1 MARTAGEVCDGF
13 ICHGFTTEKYLRE
26 VTLPNLAEGRERAG
40 KSLDGFM
47 ISGPFFVVTGTT
59 EEEFE
64 QAMAATKQQIAFYG
78 STPAYAKVLELH
90 GWDDLQ
96 PRLNTLSKQGD
107 WKGMGELI
115 DDECSTP
122 SPWSVGHTI
131 APGLLERYGDVVD
144 RIGFRAGPERHRAY
158 RPVMDDQSR
167 LSKRPVGVD
176 AGSGSTSR

>member
-1 MARTAGEVCDGF
+1 M
-13 ICHGFTTEKYLRE
+13 
-26 VTLPNLAEGRERAG
+26 TLPNLAEGRERAG

-107 WKGMGELI
+107 EGPIKVNLFITARFSLKNIFSFSMSFL
-115 DDECSTP
+115 
-122 SPWSVGHTI
+122 
-131 APGLLERYGDVVD
+131 GLH
-144 RIGFRAGPERHRAY
+144 P
-158 RPVMDDQSR
+158 
-167 LSKRPVGVD
+167 
-176 AGSGSTSR
+176 